1 MRKVYCGTSG
11 SSRMSNT
18 HKLSEIRVSDSLRN
32 AFLTFCHGDLS
43 LRPAQDIALFEHH
56 LLEDNDN
63 VIISTPTNSGKSLL
77 SYLLLF
83 NSAAEGKTVI
93 LVEPLRAL
101 AYEKSEELKSISE
114 ILKRQSKI
122 KVGITIT
129 TGDYRLTDE
138 FMHSAPSSG
147 EAGATGQIIVA
158 TPERLD
164 ALSRVAE
171 NRDWFKRV
179 ALVCIDEAHLISDSN
194 RGATLELLIAFLR
207 SLRTE
212 LRIILMSA
220 TISNPESLAEW
231 LSPCNIVSDVPRYP
245 QLEKW
250 VYCLDREDS
259 VDSLLLSEVKS
270 ILTDPKCSVLIFVY
284 QTASAEKLATAIAE
298 AISNKKIMQH
308 DLTAA
313 INAGVAWF
321 HSKLSAATKAS
332 ILHSMEIGTVRVAVS
347 TTALSMGINLP
358 ATHVF
363 VRDTSFT
370 GYKDLDISDLMQMIG
385 RAGRGDNSGTGIVL
399 LSGNNLSKESTIVS
413 GIKNEEVPV
422 ISSRLVPVDRDYTFG
437 TPKDDIFY
445 IDRVGN
451 QLMGILNRYTSI
463 TMTELEEYLS
473 FTLGGSRFE
482 ELPMVLRYLSNWKEV
497 YFDEDTNEYQLTHLG
512 RTAAQYY
519 LPPLTAANLGQFVR
533 DLLSDKPSGEHIA
546 KLKPIDYL
554 IILCLVSNEN
564 KPIVLYNRTIPAK
577 IASYMEALPLNEKS
591 YLYRTWITT
600 APENLLGSAHVIY
613 DKDIDAQK
621 YIMRCV
627 FLAMLIYD
635 LSKGVP
641 SKQTNEYYKID
652 VEEIQEKLRD
662 NAIWILCG
670 IEQVLEIKSFYYHL
684 KSNLESE
691 PEQIQKV
698 EAAFKESSKAIFSLV
713 ANLKFRSNLGELIRS
728 IKRVYP
734 NAESYPGEGTLR
746 KLEGYGIHT
755 IKDLVGKTA
764 EDLKELGIRKEYSE
778 MIAAYIKK
786 RMT

>member
-83 NSAAEGKTVI
+83 KSAAEGKTVI

-147 EAGATGQIIVA
+147 EAGAKGQIIVA

-171 NRDWFKRV
+171 NKDWFKRV

-298 AISNKKIMQH
+298 AISNKKIKQH

-321 HSKLSAATKAS
+321 HSKLSVATKAS

-437 TPKDDIFY
+437 TPKDDIYY

-463 TMTELEEYLS
+463 TMTALKEYLS
-473 FTLGGSRFE
+473 FTLGGNRFE
-482 ELPMVLRYLSNWKEV
+482 ELPMVLRHLSDWKLA
-497 YFDEDTNEYQLTHLG
+497 FFNEDTNEYQLTHLG
-512 RTAAQYY
+512 RIASQYY
-519 LPPLTAANLGQFVR
+519 LPPLTAANLGQLIR
-533 DLLSDKPSGEHIA
+533 DLLSDKPCGEHIS
-546 KLKPIDYL
+546 KLAPIDYL

-564 KPIVLYNRTIPAK
+564 KPIVRYSKALQGK
-577 IASYMEALPLNEKS
+577 VSGYMESLPLHEKS
-591 YLYRTWITT
+591 YLYRNWIAT
-600 APENLLGSAHVIY
+600 APEELLGSAHVMN
-613 DKDIDAQK
+613 DNVDAVK
-621 YIMRCV
+621 YVTQCV
-627 FLAMLIYD
+627 YLAMLIYD
-635 LSKGVP
+635 LSKGI
-641 SKQTNEYYKID
+641 SANQAKEYYKID

-684 KSNLESE
+684 VSNIEAE
-691 PEQIQKV
+691 QEQIQKV

-734 NAESYPGEGTLR
+734 NADSYPGEGTLR
-746 KLEGYGIHT
+746 QLEGHGIHT

-764 EDLKELGIRKEYSE
+764 EDLKELGIRKDYSE
-778 MIAAYIKK
+778 MIVAYIKK